1 MDSTPSSLTRPIKHF
16 ATLVLLKVLN
26 ILKYILKALSFIL
39 YYLLA
44 APLIFIAQRILFG
57 LAVRLYKFYLIIKT
71 KFLIIIKPSK
81 NFFLYLFSTRYII
94 HAAVVLIT
102 IVATTNNLT
111 ASAVETENFGKKSLL
126 SSIVKPLDAEE
137 EIIETSE
144 NIAVEKKTYLEES
157 GTVGG
162 TSKVA
167 ENIDIL
173 PEEETALVTEEGA
186 IVKPGLAATTIGN
199 RPRDSV
205 TYHVVKDEE
214 TVSQIAELY
223 GISTNTILW
232 ENKLGARDFIK
243 PGDILTVLPTTGLS
257 HQIKSGETLEKI
269 ADKYKV
275 SVAAIVE
282 YNELPSQEAIT
293 AEDILL
299 IPDGEPPPP
308 PAAPTTPRSRFAYLT
323 DIFTPASSPSS
334 SDTGGGSFGWPTPGR
349 KINQYFGWRHT
360 GLDIDTAGS
369 PIYAADSGRVTAVG
383 WQGGYGNRITIDHGN
398 GYTTLYGHL
407 SAFHVRAGDS
417 VSRGQTIGTSG
428 CTGWCTGDH
437 LHFEIRIGGAR
448 KNPLSYL

>member
-1 MDSTPSSLTRPIKHF
+1 MDPTTNLIRPIKHF
-16 ATLVLLKVLN
+16 ATLVLLKALD
-26 ILKYILKALSFIL
+26 ILKNILKALSFIL

-44 APLIFIAQRILFG
+44 VPLIFIAQRILFG

-94 HAAVVLIT
+94 HAAIVLIT
-102 IVATTNNLT
+102 IIVTTNNLT
-111 ASAVETENFGKKSLL
+111 ASAVEAENFGKQSLL

-144 NIAVEKKTYLEES
+144 NVAVEKKTYLEES

-162 TSKVA
+162 APKVA
-167 ENIDIL
+167 EKEDIL
-173 PEEETALVTEEGA
+173 PKEETAFVTGEGA

-205 TYHVVKDEE
+205 VYHVVKAEE
-214 TVSQIAELY
+214 TVSQIAEFY
-223 GISTNTILW
+223 GVSTNTIFW
-232 ENKLGARDFIK
+232 ENRLGARDFIK
-243 PGDILTVLPTTGLS
+243 PGDILTILPATGLS
-257 HQIKSGETLEKI
+257 HQVKSGETLEKI
-269 ADKYKV
+269 ANKYKV
-275 SVAAIVE
+275 TVTAIVE
-282 YNELPSQEAIT
+282 YNELPSQEAIA

-299 IPDGEPPPP
+299 IPGGEPPPLP
-308 PAAPTTPRSRFAYLT
+308 TVPTTSRSRFAYIT
-323 DIFTPASSPSS
+323 DIFTPASDPSS
-334 SDTGGGSFGWPTPGR
+334 SNTGNGSFSWPAPGR

-360 GLDIDTAGS
+360 GIDIDTDRS
-369 PIYAADSGRVTAVG
+369 PIYASDSGRVTAVG
-383 WQGGYGNRITIDHGN
+383 WGGGYGNRILIDHGN

-407 SAFHVRAGDS
+407 STFHVRVGDS
-417 VSRGQTIGTSG
+417 VSRGEVIATSG

-437 LHFEIRIGGAR
+437 VHFEIIVGGVK